1 MQLSLLRQ
9 KSELANAAMQREIL
23 EGESTPRQPY
33 FDQKLRSSDLPSLR
47 AKSIEVL
54 QINVGKLC
62 NQTCTH
68 CHVDAGPDRR
78 ESMSRKT
85 AEQIIDVLADNDI
98 PTLDITGGAP
108 EMNPNFRWLVERAHQ
123 LGRRVID
130 RCNLTIL
137 MANGF
142 KDLPEF
148 LAEHEV
154 EVVASLPCY
163 MEDNCDSQR
172 GDGVFK
178 RSIDALKRLNQLG
191 YGRPGSGRKLT
202 LVYNPTGISL
212 PPSQHELEA
221 TYRDELKSRYDIVFS
236 ELHTITNLPISRFLD
251 DLRRNDQLDEYMQ
264 KLIDVFNPATVE
276 GVMCRAMVSVD
287 WQGNLFDC
295 DFNQMLNMGLAPE
308 LPQHI
313 ADFDAARLGDRSI
326 RTGRHCFGCTA
337 GCGSGCQGAVVKM
350 GSQETM

>member
-9 KSELANAAMQREIL
+9 KSELTNAAIQREIL
-23 EGESTPRQPY
+23 EGVAKPRQPY
-33 FDQKLRSSDLPSLR
+33 FNEKLRSSGLENLR
-47 AKSIEVL
+47 ATGIDVM

-78 ESMSRKT
+78 ESMSRET
-85 AEQIIDVLADNDI
+85 AEQIIDVLANNDI

-108 EMNPNFRWLVERAHQ
+108 EMNPNFRWIVEQAHK
-123 LGRRVID
+123 LGCRVID

-148 LAEHEV
+148 LAKHDV

-163 MEDNCDSQR
+163 MEENCDSQR
-172 GDGVFK
+172 GNGVFK

-191 YGRPGSGRKLT
+191 YGHPGLGRKLT
-202 LVYNPTGISL
+202 LVYNPTGTAL

-221 TYRDELKSRYDIVFS
+221 TYRDELKTRYDIVFS

-251 DLRRNDQLDEYMQ
+251 ELLQGDQLDVYMQ
-264 KLIDVFNPATVE
+264 KLIDSFNPLTVD
-276 GVMCRAMVSVD
+276 GVMCRRMISVD
-287 WQGNLFDC
+287 WQGYLFDC
-295 DFNQMLNMGLAPE
+295 DFNQMLNMGLSAD

-313 ADFDAARLGDRSI
+313 SDFDPSRLGDRI
-326 RTGRHCFGCTA
+326 IQTGRHCFGCTA
-337 GCGSGCQGAVVKM
+337 GCGSGCQGATVTFASKEA
-350 GSQETM
+350 S

>member
-9 KSELANAAMQREIL
+9 KSELTNAAIQREIL
-23 EGESTPRQPY
+23 EGVAKPRQPY
-33 FDQKLRSSDLPSLR
+33 FNEKLRSSGLENLR
-47 AKSIEVL
+47 ATGIDVM

-78 ESMSRKT
+78 ESMSRET
-85 AEQIIDVLADNDI
+85 AEQIIDVLANNDI

-108 EMNPNFRWLVERAHQ
+108 EMNPHFRWIVEQAYK
-123 LGRRVID
+123 LGCRVID
-130 RCNLTIL
+130 RCNLKIL

-148 LAEHEV
+148 LAKHDV

-163 MEDNCDSQR
+163 MEENCDSQR
-172 GDGVFK
+172 GNGVFK

-191 YGRPGSGRKLT
+191 YGHPGLGRKLT
-202 LVYNPTGISL
+202 LVYNPTGTAL

-221 TYRDELKSRYDIVFS
+221 TYRDELKTRYDIVFS

-251 DLRRNDQLDEYMQ
+251 ELLQGDQLDVYMQ
-264 KLIDVFNPATVE
+264 KLIDSFNPLTVD
-276 GVMCRAMVSVD
+276 GVMCRRMISVD
-287 WQGNLFDC
+287 WQGYLFDC
-295 DFNQMLNMGLAPE
+295 DFNQMLNMGLSAD

-313 ADFDAARLGDRSI
+313 SDFDPSRLGDRMI
-326 RTGRHCFGCTA
+326 QTGRHCFGCTA
-337 GCGSGCQGAVVKM
+337 GCGSGCQGATVTFASKEA
-350 GSQETM
+350 S